1 MTATCTLGYPS
12 PPGNSFTRSVLGS
25 IIAGPCE
32 PVTLDIQLSC
42 FIRRY
47 RTFDGS
53 CNNLCNVTTGSAQ
66 TPFSRLLSPA
76 YQDGK
81 HAPRSQGSTNQP
93 LPNAR
98 NVSKIVFV
106 SSKSNGDNATA
117 NFTHVTMV
125 WGQFLD
131 HDITL
136 TQLNESVECGNN
148 SLPCRGPEEGCI
160 GIDILQGN
168 ELKDNRSAVCIPL
181 RRSAIKNGEQAS
193 FYDKM
198 LPRAWGRKKP
208 SPRQW
213 SFRHVWSYSI
223 YSKCVTYEPDK
234 MASELTK
241 SCLHNKRFRTKSFF
255 PELKIL

>member
-1 MTATCTLGYPS
+1 MIT
-12 PPGNSFTRSVLGS
+12 
-25 IIAGPCE
+25 GPCE

-42 FIRRY
+42 FMRRY

-53 CNNLCNVTTGSAQ
+53 CNNLCNVTRGSALR
-66 TPFSRLLSPA
+66 PFSRLLPSA

-81 HAPRSQGSTNQP
+81 HAPRSLGSNNQP

-106 SSKSNGDNATA
+106 SSTSNDDNTTT
-117 NFTHVTMV
+117 NFTHVTMT

-136 TQLNESVECGNN
+136 TQQNETVECGNN

-168 ELKDNRSAVCIPL
+168 ELRDNRSALCMPL
-181 RRSAIKNGEQAS
+181 RRSAIKNGEQVSHWPSLSWSRWLDINWPRS
-193 FYDKM
+193 FCIDVDKHAKKSRGLYPTILTEQAWSANKEFM
-198 LPRAWGRKKP
+198 IWHTEQISLRIQRAIP
-208 SPRQW
+208 SAQDVTCW
-213 SFRHVWSYSI
+213 SSQSQRRI
-223 YSKCVTYEPDK
+223 
-234 MASELTK
+234 
-241 SCLHNKRFRTKSFF
+241 
-255 PELKIL
+255 